1 MGDDR
6 LDYFYLSST
15 GVAAVVSMTEVASF
29 EALLVSLGV
38 VVVEVVV
45 TGADFSATIDAVTSL
60 SYTML
65 AAGTATI

>member
-1 MGDDR
+1 
-6 LDYFYLSST
+6 
-15 GVAAVVSMTEVASF
+15 MTEVASF

>member
-1 MGDDR
+1 M
-6 LDYFYLSST
+6 SST